1 MVPVSLLHHLDGPS
15 DGTLDGTQVLL
26 DVTGSM
32 VLGVIKVSVVP
43 HQWPGT
49 AWYLQGLSYR
59 STVPGAGICICIWY
73 LELAAGTSSS
83 GTSRVH
89 LSPQRIQCNCKRI
102 QCNCKRIQCN
112 CKKIQCNCKRI
123 QCNCKKIQCNCFL

>member
-43 HQWPGT
+43 HQWPCQWPGT
-49 AWYLQGLSYR
+49 STVTVVQSVAWYSLVSAGSICRRREFSVTAREFSVTAREFSVTAFFEFSTSGEGSGRRFAAMWGYR
-59 STVPGAGICICIWY
+59 M
-73 LELAAGTSSS
+73 
-83 GTSRVH
+83 
-89 LSPQRIQCNCKRI
+89 
-102 QCNCKRIQCN
+102 
-112 CKKIQCNCKRI
+112 
-123 QCNCKKIQCNCFL
+123 

>member
-43 HQWPGT
+43 HQWPCQWPGT
-49 AWYLQGLSYR
+49 AWYLQGPS
-59 STVPGAGICICIWY
+59 V
-73 LELAAGTSSS
+73 AAENS
-83 GTSRVH
+83 V
-89 LSPQRIQCNCKRI
+89 
-102 QCNCKRIQCN
+102 
-112 CKKIQCNCKRI
+112 
-123 QCNCKKIQCNCFL
+123 